1 MKTPNTKH
9 ETSKKQQTANS
20 KRIPAA
26 RVNLGIWTLEFILCL
41 VFGVWFFG
49 GWPLPC
55 ACAKDASPSKPNII
69 FIMSDDHAAHALS
82 AYGSRVNQTPHLDRL
97 ANDGM
102 RFNHCFAVNAICA
115 PSRACILTGKYS
127 HINGVTVFNRFD
139 GSQWNV
145 AKELQRAGYH
155 TGMIGK
161 WHLQSDPEGFDYW
174 SILPGQGVY
183 HNPAFLEMG
192 ERKTFPG
199 YATDIITDKAMDFLK
214 NRPKDKPFFL
224 MCHHKAPHRPWEPDD
239 KHAHMYDDVE
249 IPEPAT
255 FNDDYTT
262 RSPAATEA
270 TMRVDRDLTRGDVK
284 LTPPAGLKGPALAQW
299 KNEKFIELEITIN
312 GQKKMLT
319 GEALKKWKYQR
330 YLKDYLRCIASVD
343 DNVGR
348 LLDYLDQSGLRANTI
363 VIYTSDQGFFLG
375 DHDWFDKRF
384 MYEESI
390 RMPFLIRYPGKIKPG
405 SVNDAMILNVDFAPT
420 FLEYAGLTAPKE
432 VQGRSFVS
440 LLAGK
445 TPRDWRTEMYY
456 RYYHYPADHRVQ
468 PHYGV
473 RTERYKLIYFNR
485 LDAWELFDLKN
496 DPHELK
502 NIYADAAQAK
512 TVKQLKADL
521 ARFRSELDDHDQ
533 LQDVQN

>member
-1 MKTPNTKH
+1 MKALKLLVGLTWGIGASLFP
-9 ETSKKQQTANS
+9 
-20 KRIPAA
+20 PALSA
-26 RVNLGIWTLEFILCL
+26 AGKPIE
-41 VFGVWFFG
+41 
-49 GWPLPC
+49 
-55 ACAKDASPSKPNII
+55 SPPNII
-69 FIMSDDHAAHALS
+69 FIMSDDHAAHAVS
-82 AYGSRVNQTPHLDRL
+82 AYGSRINKTPNLDRL
-97 ANDGM
+97 AKDGM
-102 RFNHCFAVNAICA
+102 RFNHCFAVNSICA
-115 PSRACILTGKYS
+115 PSRACILSGKYS

-139 GSQWNV
+139 GSQWTV
-145 AKELQRAGYH
+145 AKELQAAGYH
-155 TGMIGK
+155 TAMIGK

-174 SILPGQGVY
+174 TILPGQGVY
-183 HNPAFLEMG
+183 HNPAFIEMG
-192 ERKTFPG
+192 ERKNFPG
-199 YATDIITDKAMDFLK
+199 YATDIITDKAIEFLK

-255 FNDDYTT
+255 FNDDYAT
-262 RSPAATEA
+262 RSSAATEA

-284 LTPPAGLKGPALAQW
+284 LTPPADLKGPALAAW
-299 KNEKFIELEITIN
+299 KSEKFTELEVTIN

-348 LLDYLDQSGLRANTI
+348 LLDYLDQAGLRDNTI

-405 SVNDAMILNVDFAPT
+405 SVNETMILNVDFAPT
-420 FLEYAGLTAPKE
+420 FLEYAGRTAPKE
-432 VQGRSFVS
+432 VQGRSLARV
-440 LLAGK
+440 LAGK
-445 TPRDWRTEMYY
+445 TPKDWRTEMYY

-473 RTERYKLIYFNR
+473 RTDRYKLIYFNR
-485 LDAWELFDLKN
+485 IDAWELFDLKT
-496 DPHELK
+496 DPHEL
-502 NIYADAAQAK
+502 NNVYADAAQNGV
-512 TVKQLKADL
+512 VKKLKMDL
-521 ARFRSELDDHDQ
+521 ARLRMELDDHDQ
-533 LQDVQN
+533 LQDVQK